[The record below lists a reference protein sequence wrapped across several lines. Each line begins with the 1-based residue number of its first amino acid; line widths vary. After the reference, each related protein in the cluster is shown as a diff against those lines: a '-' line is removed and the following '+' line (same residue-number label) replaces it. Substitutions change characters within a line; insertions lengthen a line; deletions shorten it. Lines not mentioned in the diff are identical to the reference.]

1 VDKINKSTE
10 ETAKIAEKLNKVEQ
24 IEDKGLKRKRLSMN
38 DDTIIGVEENLKL
51 VDEIQFDEIYDEN
64 SDNYLEE
71 DDDDENE

>member
-1 VDKINKSTE
+1 MDKINKSTE

-51 VDEIQFDEIYDEN
+51 VNEIQFDEIYDEN